1 MSAQD
6 HDEELWIAA
15 RSCMFPPS
23 SFAAG
28 PGEVAA
34 CLALAGT
41 PRGADV
47 LDLACGP
54 GRHSL
59 PLARAG
65 YSVVGVDRTRAYLDE
80 LRAQLDGEGSRRGRP
95 MDAELVHGDMR
106 EFCRPGCFD
115 LALSLYHSLGY
126 FKEEGDNRRVLGNL
140 FACLRPAGVLV
151 AQLVA
156 KESLQRDFQAS
167 SEVQLEDG
175 TSLLQERRPDDD
187 WTWMEV
193 SWTFVRS
200 GERRSFDLSHRIYSA
215 ERLEEELLAA
225 GFQSVALHGGF
236 DGRPYDGMADKLVA
250 VARRCSESGE
260 GQIA

>member
-34 CLALAGT
+34 CLRLAGT
-41 PRGADV
+41 PRGGDV

-54 GRHSL
+54 GRHTL

-65 YSVVGVDRTRAYLDE
+65 YSVVGVDRTQSYLDE
-80 LRAQLDGEGSRRGRP
+80 LRVQLDVDGKRRGRP
-95 MDAELVHGDMR
+95 LNAELVLADMR

-126 FKEEGDNRRVLGNL
+126 FKEEADNRRVLSNL
-140 FACLRPAGVLV
+140 FASLRPAGVLV

-156 KESLQRDFQAS
+156 LESLQRDFQPS
-167 SEVQLEDG
+167 SEVVLDDG
-175 TSLLQERRPDDD
+175 TTLLQERRPDDD

-193 SWTFVRS
+193 CWTFARDD
-200 GERRSFDLSHRIYSA
+200 ERRSFDLSHRIYSA

-225 GFQSVALHGGF
+225 GFQSVALYGGF
-236 DGRPYDGMADKLVA
+236 DGRAYDRTADKLVA